1 MTLNM
6 AAGIEGLTAVLDAEE
21 KLYVELRD
29 LLQEEHGL
37 MVTLDAEGLES
48 VARRKEE
55 LADEGRLVEETRMSL
70 CEAMT
75 RELGFEEVRP
85 RLSAICERIGP
96 EGRDLREAHT
106 RLVVLVSVVRELMD
120 ANNILAGDALS
131 QVRGTLR
138 LLGGLVPFEVT
149 YAPDSIADGSQAGR
163 GGVGQLV
170 RRMA

>member
-1 MTLNM
+1 MTAKLED
-6 AAGIEGLTAVLDAEE
+6 GIAGLTAVLDAEE

-29 LLQEEHGL
+29 LLQREHGL
-37 MVTLDAEGLES
+37 MVSLDAEGLEE

-70 CEAMT
+70 CET
-75 RELGFEEVRP
+75 VTGELGFDEPHP
-85 RLSAICERIGP
+85 RLSRICERIGP
-96 EGRDLREAHT
+96 EGGALREAHT

-120 ANNILAGDALS
+120 ANNALAGDALS

-138 LLGGLVPFEVT
+138 LLGGLVPGEVT
-149 YAPDSIADGSQAGR
+149 YDPGSIGDARRSSR
-163 GGVGQLV
+163 LGVGQLV

>member
-1 MTLNM
+1 MTSNLE
-6 AAGIEGLTAVLDAEE
+6 AGITGLASVLDAEE

-29 LLQEEHGL
+29 LLQQEHGL
-37 MVTLDAEGLES
+37 MVTLDAEGLED

-70 CEAMT
+70 CEMMT
-75 RELGFEEVRP
+75 RELGFDEVRP
-85 RLSAICERIGP
+85 RLSTICERIGP
-96 EGRDLREAHT
+96 EGRALREAHT

-120 ANNILAGDALS
+120 ANNVLAGNALS

-149 YAPDSIADGSQAGR
+149 YAPESITDGSSAGR
-163 GGVGQLV
+163 SGVGQLI
-170 RRMA
+170 RRTV

>member
-1 MTLNM
+1 MIADLE
-6 AAGIEGLTAVLDAEE
+6 AGIAGLTTVLDAEE

-29 LLQEEHGL
+29 LLQREHGL
-37 MVTLDAEGLES
+37 MVTLDAAGLEE

-70 CEAMT
+70 CADIT
-75 RELGFEEVRP
+75 DELGFDETRP

-96 EGRDLREAHT
+96 EGRALRDAHT

-120 ANNILAGDALS
+120 ANNALAGDALS

-149 YAPDSIADGSQAGR
+149 YAPDSIGDGSQATR
-163 GGVGQLV
+163 FGVGQLI